1 MDTPG
6 SENAM
11 TEIALALAMG
21 FFSLMVLTLI
31 SMGTPSATPD
41 ETTASVRALSVFDSD
56 GDAANGTVETSA
68 DDLLVILHDGAFLDA
83 DAKPLDLSH
92 ITSHA
97 GRVTLAVR
105 PDAAL
110 ADVIAARARIAH
122 ADLVVTQLDAAW
134 LAALDRE
141 ARP

>member
-31 SMGTPSATPD
+31 SFGTPDGSPARTDAVTLAASSDRAAT
-41 ETTASVRALSVFDSD
+41 
-56 GDAANGTVETSA
+56 GAAEIQA
-68 DDLLVILHDGAFLDA
+68 DDLLVVLHQGRFLDA
-83 DAKPLDLSH
+83 DAQPLRPEAIAGH
-92 ITSHA
+92 P

-110 ADVIAARARIAH
+110 ADVIDARTRIDH
-122 ADLVVTQLDAAW
+122 ADLIVTQLDAAW
-134 LAALDRE
+134 LAALD
-141 ARP
+141 AAAKP